1 MKYLPYGKYDL
12 EFFMIEVKW
21 FPEGVIDSSFTS
33 IRKEVF
39 VKEQGVD
46 ENNEFDELD
55 KEVPH
60 LVIFED
66 SFPVAT
72 GRIIPYKDKAVK
84 LGRIA
89 VIKEKRG
96 QGFGEKIVLELIEKA
111 KQDGAT
117 AIYLG
122 SQAHAVGFYEKCGFE
137 LLGTEMY
144 LEEGIEHFDMVMRV

>member
-1 MKYLPYGKYDL
+1 MT
-12 EFFMIEVKW
+12 EIKW
-21 FPEGVIDSSFTS
+21 FPEGVIDCSFMS

-46 ENNEFDELD
+46 ESNEFDELD

-60 LVIFED
+60 LVIFENG
-66 SFPVAT
+66 SPVAT
-72 GRIIPYKDKAVK
+72 GRIIPYKENAVK

-89 VIKEKRG
+89 VIKKKRG
-96 QGFGEKIVLELIEKA
+96 QGFGKQIVLELIKKA
-111 KQDGAT
+111 KEDGAT

-144 LEEGIEHFDMVMRV
+144 LEEGIEHFDMVMRVR

>member
-1 MKYLPYGKYDL
+1 MT
-12 EFFMIEVKW
+12 EIKW
-21 FPEGVIDSSFTS
+21 FPEGVIDCSFMS

-46 ENNEFDELD
+46 ESNEFDELD

-66 SFPVAT
+66 GSPVAT
-72 GRIIPYKDKAVK
+72 GRIIPYKENAVK

-96 QGFGEKIVLELIEKA
+96 QGFGKQIVLELIKKA
-111 KQDGAT
+111 KEDGAKE
-117 AIYLG
+117 IYLG

-144 LEEGIEHFDMVMRV
+144 LEEGIEHFDMVMRVR

>member
-1 MKYLPYGKYDL
+1 
-12 EFFMIEVKW
+12 MIEVKW
-21 FPEGVIDSSFTS
+21 FPEGVIDCSFMS

-66 SFPVAT
+66 GSPVAT
-72 GRIIPYKDKAVK
+72 GRIIPYKENAVK

-96 QGFGEKIVLELIEKA
+96 QGFGKQIVLEFIKKA
-111 KQDGAT
+111 KEDGAKE
-117 AIYLG
+117 IYLG
-122 SQAHAVGFYEKCGFE
+122 SQSHAVGFYEKCGFE

-144 LEEGIEHFDMVMRV
+144 LEEGIEHYDMVMK

>member
-1 MKYLPYGKYDL
+1 MT
-12 EFFMIEVKW
+12 EIKW
-21 FPEGVIDSSFTS
+21 FPKGVIDCSFMS

-46 ENNEFDELD
+46 ESNEFDELD

-60 LVIFED
+60 LVILED
-66 SFPVAT
+66 GSPIAT

-111 KQDGAT
+111 RTDGAT

-122 SQAHAVGFYEKCGFE
+122 SQSHAVGFYEKCGFE

-144 LEEGIEHFDMVMRV
+144 LEEGIEHFDMVMRVR

>member
-1 MKYLPYGKYDL
+1 
-12 EFFMIEVKW
+12 MIEVKW

-46 ENNEFDELD
+46 ESNEFDELD

-60 LVIFED
+60 LVIFENG
-66 SFPVAT
+66 SPVAT
-72 GRIIPYKDKAVK
+72 GRIIPYKENAVK

-96 QGFGEKIVLELIEKA
+96 QGFGKQIVLELIKKA
-111 KQDGAT
+111 KEDGAKE
-117 AIYLG
+117 IYLG
-122 SQAHAVGFYEKCGFE
+122 SQSHAVGFYEKCGFE

-144 LEEGIEHFDMVMRV
+144 LEEGIEHFDMVMRVR